1 MLRRMGCRGDLL
13 HTSHASL
20 WTSELKFCLI
30 ADLLM
35 GSIFG
40 VCDLVFN
47 DLGRRFASDVSPLTA
62 LLACSSAASFPN
74 MPMCPADHLI
84 TILLSSGFGSIA
96 HRSLWNVSI
105 R

>member
-1 MLRRMGCRGDLL
+1 
-13 HTSHASL
+13 
-20 WTSELKFCLI
+20 
-30 ADLLM
+30 
-35 GSIFG
+35 
-40 VCDLVFN
+40 
-47 DLGRRFASDVSPLTA
+47 VSPLTA